1 MSVGEGGV
9 IGDVDEEEVVVVN
22 FLDFPPRRKAP
33 NDGIAKS
40 NEDGTNVRITVPG
53 SPPLSVYSNVLVDR
67 PRRGG
72 IKMETRIE
80 MSDLR
85 T

>member
-1 MSVGEGGV
+1 LSVGEGGV
-9 IGDVDEEEVVVVN
+9 IGDVDEEEVVVVD
-22 FLDFPPRRKAP
+22 FLDFPPRRNAP

-53 SPPLSVYSNVLVDR
+53 SPLLLSIPMFLWIVLVGEESKWR
-67 PRRGG
+67 QGL
-72 IKMETRIE
+72 KC
-80 MSDLR
+80 R